1 MKHFLPL
8 CVELCRPDA
17 ISGHKTAASSGS
29 GKTSPASGQAVSLG
43 GDATVTSTST
53 SSGGDGDGG
62 APDGSVAS
70 ASLEAA
76 LAGSPKNGEM
86 PAAGTVVVVAGAET
100 RDQLSFFPDPTRG
113 LTEHSPVAR
122 GVAYI
127 FLKRQQVRRV
137 LSRFFCRAYRS
148 PRVVLLCNF
157 TRIL

>member
-17 ISGHKTAASSGS
+17 ISENKTTPSSDS

-43 GDATVTSTST
+43 GDATSTSTST
-53 SSGGDGDGG
+53 GGEGG
-62 APDGSVAS
+62 VPDGSGVS
-70 ASLEAA
+70 SSLEVA
-76 LAGSPKNGEM
+76 LAGSPKKAEV
-86 PAAGTVVVVAGAET
+86 PAAGTVVVVSGAET

-127 FLKRQQVRRV
+127 FLKRQQV
-137 LSRFFCRAYRS
+137 
-148 PRVVLLCNF
+148 
-157 TRIL
+157 